1 MTKNHKTNFF
11 IIITTIIVVA
21 IIAIAIFAYN
31 YSSVFKKYNTYNLDT
46 KEILSYNEILSG
58 VELITV
64 MNKIDNINRKNKD
77 KVETDKIIEEHEKG
91 KKMFNK
97 NKNKNEYENDSN
109 NSDNEN
115 ENDYMKITVKILM
128 PNEKYNPMSLS
139 REEKEK
145 EKNSN
150 IKKEEKYITLDMEK
164 ILKNGITNF
173 AELFG
178 RSRFK
183 RKNVLY
189 YDNTNNIREI
199 IYIKEG
205 EY

>member
-31 YSSVFKKYNTYNLDT
+31 YSSVFKNYNAYNLDT

-77 KVETDKIIEEHEKG
+77 KVETDKIIEEHEKD
-91 KKMFNK
+91 KKLFSK
-97 NKNKNEYENDSN
+97 NKNDS

-115 ENDYMKITVKILM
+115 INESDYMKITVKILM

-139 REEKEK
+139 REEK

-178 RSRFK
+178 KSRFR

>member
-77 KVETDKIIEEHEKG
+77 KVETDKIIEEHEKN
-91 KKMFNK
+91 KKLFSK
-97 NKNKNEYENDSN
+97 NKNDSN
-109 NSDNEN
+109 NADNSDNENIN

-178 RSRFK
+178 KSRFR
-183 RKNVLY
+183 RKNVSY

-199 IYIKEG
+199 IYMKEG

>member
-1 MTKNHKTNFF
+1 MTKNHNTNFF

-31 YSSVFKKYNTYNLDT
+31 YSNVFKKYNTYNLDT

-77 KVETDKIIEEHEKG
+77 KVETDKIIEEHEKD
-91 KKMFNK
+91 KKLFSK
-97 NKNKNEYENDSN
+97 NKNKSNSN
-109 NSDNEN
+109 NSDNENIN

-145 EKNSN
+145 ENN

-178 RSRFK
+178 KSRFK

-199 IYIKEG
+199 TYIKEG

>member
-1 MTKNHKTNFF
+1 MTKNHNTNFF

-31 YSSVFKKYNTYNLDT
+31 YSNVFKKYNTYNLDT

-58 VELITV
+58 AELITV

-77 KVETDKIIEEHEKG
+77 KTETDRIIEEHEKD
-91 KKMFNK
+91 KKLFNK
-97 NKNKNEYENDSN
+97 NKNKS

-115 ENDYMKITVKILM
+115 INDYMKITVKILM

-145 EKNSN
+145 EEENN

-178 RSRFK
+178 KSRFK

-199 IYIKEG
+199 TYIKEG

>member
-1 MTKNHKTNFF
+1 MAKKNNTNFF

-31 YSSVFKKYNTYNLDT
+31 YSNVFKKYNTYNLDT

-77 KVETDKIIEEHEKG
+77 KVETDRIIEEHEKD
-91 KKMFNK
+91 KKLFSK
-97 NKNKNEYENDSN
+97 NKNKS
-109 NSDNEN
+109 NSDNENIN

-145 EKNSN
+145 EEENN

-178 RSRFK
+178 KSRFK

-199 IYIKEG
+199 TYIKEG

>member
-91 KKMFNK
+91 KKLFSK
-97 NKNKNEYENDSN
+97 NKNDSN
-109 NSDNEN
+109 NADNSDNEN
-115 ENDYMKITVKILM
+115 INESDYMKITVKILM

-178 RSRFK
+178 KSRFR
-183 RKNVLY
+183 RKNVSY

>member
-31 YSSVFKKYNTYNLDT
+31 YSNVFKKYNTYNLDT

-58 VELITV
+58 AELITV

-77 KVETDKIIEEHEKG
+77 KVETDRIIEEHEKD
-91 KKMFNK
+91 KKLFNK
-97 NKNKNEYENDSN
+97 NKNKS
-109 NSDNEN
+109 NSDNENIN

-145 EKNSN
+145 EEENN

-178 RSRFK
+178 KSRFK

-199 IYIKEG
+199 TYIKEG

>member
-1 MTKNHKTNFF
+1 MTKNHNTNFF

-31 YSSVFKKYNTYNLDT
+31 YSNVFKKYNTYNLDT

-58 VELITV
+58 VELITA
-64 MNKIDNINRKNKD
+64 MNNIDNINRKNKD
-77 KVETDKIIEEHEKG
+77 KAETDKIIEEHEKD
-91 KKMFNK
+91 KKLFSK
-97 NKNKNEYENDSN
+97 NKNDSN
-109 NSDNEN
+109 NGDNSDNENIN

-183 RKNVLY
+183 RKNVIY

>member
-1 MTKNHKTNFF
+1 MTKNHNTNFF

-31 YSSVFKKYNTYNLDT
+31 YSNVFKKYNTYNLDT

-77 KVETDKIIEEHEKG
+77 KVETDKIIEEHEKD
-91 KKMFNK
+91 KKLFSK
-97 NKNKNEYENDSN
+97 NKNKSNSN
-109 NSDNEN
+109 NSDNENIN

-145 EKNSN
+145 EEENN

-178 RSRFK
+178 KSRFK

>member
-1 MTKNHKTNFF
+1 MAKKNNTNFF

-31 YSSVFKKYNTYNLDT
+31 YSNVFKKYNTYNLDT

-77 KVETDKIIEEHEKG
+77 KVETDRIIEEHEEY
-91 KKMFNK
+91 KKLFNK
-97 NKNKNEYENDSN
+97 NKNKS
-109 NSDNEN
+109 NSDNENIN

-145 EKNSN
+145 EEENN

-178 RSRFK
+178 KSRFK

-199 IYIKEG
+199 TYIKEG

>member
-1 MTKNHKTNFF
+1 MTKNHNTNFF
-11 IIITTIIVVA
+11 IIIMTIIVVA

-31 YSSVFKKYNTYNLDT
+31 YSNVFKKYNTYNLDT

-58 VELITV
+58 AELITV

-77 KVETDKIIEEHEKG
+77 KVETDKIIEEHEKD
-91 KKMFNK
+91 KKLFNK
-97 NKNKNEYENDSN
+97 NKNKSNSN
-109 NSDNEN
+109 NENIN

-145 EKNSN
+145 EEENN

-178 RSRFK
+178 KSRFK

-199 IYIKEG
+199 TYIKEG

>member
-1 MTKNHKTNFF
+1 MTKNHNTNFF
-11 IIITTIIVVA
+11 ITITTIIVVA

-31 YSSVFKKYNTYNLDT
+31 YSNVFKKYNTYNLDT

-77 KVETDKIIEEHEKG
+77 KVETDRIIEEHEKD

-97 NKNKNEYENDSN
+97 NKNKS
-109 NSDNEN
+109 NSDNENIN

-145 EKNSN
+145 EEENN

-178 RSRFK
+178 KSRFK

-199 IYIKEG
+199 TYIKEG

>member
-1 MTKNHKTNFF
+1 MTKNHNTNFF

-31 YSSVFKKYNTYNLDT
+31 YSNVFKKYNTYNLDT

-77 KVETDKIIEEHEKG
+77 KVETDRIIEEHEKD
-91 KKMFNK
+91 KKLFNK
-97 NKNKNEYENDSN
+97 NKNKS
-109 NSDNEN
+109 NSDNENIN

-128 PNEKYNPMSLS
+128 LNEKYNPMSLS

-145 EKNSN
+145 EEENN

-178 RSRFK
+178 KSRFK

-199 IYIKEG
+199 TYIKEG

>member
-1 MTKNHKTNFF
+1 MTKNHNTNFF

-31 YSSVFKKYNTYNLDT
+31 YSNVFKKYNTYNLDT

-77 KVETDKIIEEHEKG
+77 KVETDKIIEEHEKD
-91 KKMFNK
+91 KKLFNK
-97 NKNKNEYENDSN
+97 NKNKSNSN

-145 EKNSN
+145 EEENN

-178 RSRFK
+178 KSRFK

-199 IYIKEG
+199 TYIKEG

>member
-1 MTKNHKTNFF
+1 MAKKNNTNFF

-31 YSSVFKKYNTYNLDT
+31 YSNVFKKYNTYNLDT

-64 MNKIDNINRKNKD
+64 MNKIDNINRKNKY
-77 KVETDKIIEEHEKG
+77 KVETDRIIEEHEEY
-91 KKMFNK
+91 KKLFNK
-97 NKNKNEYENDSN
+97 NKNKS
-109 NSDNEN
+109 NSDNENIN

-145 EKNSN
+145 EEENN

-178 RSRFK
+178 KSRFK

-199 IYIKEG
+199 TYIKEG

>member
-1 MTKNHKTNFF
+1 MTKNHNTNFF
-11 IIITTIIVVA
+11 IIIMTIIVVA

-31 YSSVFKKYNTYNLDT
+31 YSNVFKKYNTYNLDT

-58 VELITV
+58 AELITV

-77 KVETDKIIEEHEKG
+77 KAETDKIIEEHEKG

-97 NKNKNEYENDSN
+97 NKNKNEYEYDSN
-109 NSDNEN
+109 NSDN

>member
-31 YSSVFKKYNTYNLDT
+31 YSSVFKKYNAYNLDT

-58 VELITV
+58 AELITV

-77 KVETDKIIEEHEKG
+77 KVETDKIIEEHEKD
-91 KKMFNK
+91 KKLFSK
-97 NKNKNEYENDSN
+97 NKNDS

-115 ENDYMKITVKILM
+115 INESDYMKITVKILM

-139 REEKEK
+139 REEK

-178 RSRFK
+178 KSRFR

>member
-1 MTKNHKTNFF
+1 MTKNHNTNFF

-31 YSSVFKKYNTYNLDT
+31 YSNVFKKYNTYNLDT

-58 VELITV
+58 AELITV

-77 KVETDKIIEEHEKG
+77 KVETDRIIEEHEKD
-91 KKMFNK
+91 KKLFNK
-97 NKNKNEYENDSN
+97 NKNKS
-109 NSDNEN
+109 NSDNENIN

-145 EKNSN
+145 EEENN

-178 RSRFK
+178 KSRFK

-199 IYIKEG
+199 TYIKEG

>member
-1 MTKNHKTNFF
+1 MTKNHNTNFF

-31 YSSVFKKYNTYNLDT
+31 YSNVFKKYNTYNLDT

-77 KVETDKIIEEHEKG
+77 KVETDKIIEEHEKD

-97 NKNKNEYENDSN
+97 NKNKNEY
-109 NSDNEN
+109 

-145 EKNSN
+145 EEENN

-178 RSRFK
+178 KSRFK

-199 IYIKEG
+199 TYIKEG